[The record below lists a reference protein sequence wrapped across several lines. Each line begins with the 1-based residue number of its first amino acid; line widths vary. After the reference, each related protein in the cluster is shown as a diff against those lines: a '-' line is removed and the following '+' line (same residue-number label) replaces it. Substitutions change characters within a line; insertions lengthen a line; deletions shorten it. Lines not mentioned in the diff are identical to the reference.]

1 MTARRRAIPVRILGA
16 GPAGLAAAI
25 NLARAGFPVEVFEK
39 RHDCG
44 ARFHGDLQ
52 GLENWSRPTDA
63 LDDLRRFNVQPSFEH
78 HPFSTITQSNGRKTR
93 TLHLGRPA
101 FYLLRRGT
109 VAGSLDQALK
119 QQALSAGVEIRFR
132 RREPPETADIVA
144 TGVGTEGVA
153 AIAKGIVFTTD
164 ADDLAVGMFGDAL
177 APFGYAYLLVA
188 GGLGCLATV
197 LFRDFSRAAAAFHEA
212 RTALLDRFPVR
223 TAQETPF
230 GGVGQFLMRP
240 RFEVGG
246 RLYVG
251 EAAGLQDL
259 LWGFGIRTAIES
271 GALAAHSLISGEDYR
286 RLAAERFLR
295 RHRASI
301 VNRFL
306 WESCRWRNYS
316 LIMAA
321 LQRFEVRMLHS
332 FYNENPAQ
340 KLLYPLA
347 AWYVRRRLRAGG

>member
-1 MTARRRAIPVRILGA
+1 MATSIRILGA

-25 NLARAGFPVEVFEK
+25 NLARAGFPVEMFEK

-52 GLENWSRPTDA
+52 GLENWSRRTDVI
-63 LDDLRRFNVQPSFEH
+63 DDLRRFNIEPSFDH
-78 HPFSTITQSNGRKTR
+78 QPFSTITQSNGRETC
-93 TLHLGRPA
+93 TLVLDRPA
-101 FYLLRRGT
+101 FYLLRRG
-109 VAGSLDQALK
+109 VLAGSLDQSLK
-119 QQALSAGVEIRFR
+119 QQALSAGVRIHFR
-132 RREPPETADIVA
+132 RREPPETVDIVA
-144 TGVGTEGVA
+144 TGVDSNGVA

-188 GGLGCLATV
+188 GGIGCLGTV
-197 LFRDFSRAAAAFHEA
+197 LFTRFVRAASCFHAA

-223 TAQETPF
+223 VSRESPF

-240 RFEVGG
+240 RFQEGG
-246 RLYVG
+246 RLFVG

-271 GALAAHSLISGEDYR
+271 GALAAESLIGGTDYR
-286 RLAAERFLR
+286 RLAEERFLH

-306 WESCRWRNYS
+306 WEACRWRNYS
-316 LIMAA
+316 LVMAV
-321 LQRFEVRMLHS
+321 LPRFHVRMLYTL
-332 FYNENPAQ
+332 YNESLPQ
-340 KLLYPLA
+340 RILYPLA
-347 AWYVRRRLRAGG
+347 AWYVRRRIQRLTDTA

>member
-1 MTARRRAIPVRILGA
+1 MASPVRILGA

-25 NLARAGFPVEVFEK
+25 SLAHAGLLVEVFEK

-52 GLENWSRPTDA
+52 GLENWSRTTDA
-63 LDDLRRFNVQPSFEH
+63 LDDLRRFHIEPAFEH
-78 HPFSTITQSNGRKTR
+78 HPFSTITQSNGRKSR
-93 TLHLGRPA
+93 TLHLERPA
-101 FYLLRRGT
+101 FYLLRRG
-109 VAGSLDQALK
+109 VLAGSLDQALK
-119 QQALSAGVEIRFR
+119 QQALGAGVRIHFR
-132 RREPPETADIVA
+132 RREPPESVDIVA
-144 TGVGTEGVA
+144 TGVDAKGVA

-164 ADDLAVGMFGDAL
+164 ADDLAVGMFGDEL

-188 GGLGCLATV
+188 GGIGCLATV
-197 LFRDFSRAAAAFHEA
+197 LFTRFARAASCFQAARA
-212 RTALLDRFPVR
+212 ALLDRFPVR
-223 TAQETPF
+223 VAQESPF
-230 GGVGQFLMRP
+230 GGVGQFLLRP
-240 RFEVGG
+240 RFEEGG

-271 GALAAHSLISGEDYR
+271 GTLAAESLIGGKDYR
-286 RLAAERFLR
+286 RLAEDRFLR

-306 WESCRWRNYS
+306 WEACRWRNYS
-316 LIMAA
+316 LVMAV
-321 LQRFEVRMLHS
+321 LQRFHVRMLYTL
-332 FYNENPAQ
+332 YNECRPQ

-347 AWYVRRRLRAGG
+347 AWYVRRRIRRLGASV

>member
-1 MTARRRAIPVRILGA
+1 MREPVRILGA

-25 NLARAGFPVEVFEK
+25 NLAHAGFPVEVFEK

-52 GLENWSRPTDA
+52 GLENWSRPTDV
-63 LDDLRRFNVQPSFEH
+63 LDDLRRVHIEPTFEH
-78 HPFSTITQSNGRKTR
+78 RPFSTVTQSNGRTTR
-93 TLHLGRPA
+93 TLVLDRPA
-101 FYLLRRGT
+101 FYLLRRGIL
-109 VAGSLDQALK
+109 AGSLDQSLK
-119 QQALSAGVEIRFR
+119 QQALSAGVRIHFR

-144 TGVGTEGVA
+144 TGVDSKGVA

-177 APFGYAYLLVA
+177 APLGYAYLLVA
-188 GGLGCLATV
+188 RGIGCLATV
-197 LFRDFSRAAAAFHEA
+197 LFTRFARAASCFHAAKA
-212 RTALLDRFPVR
+212 ALLDRFPVR
-223 TAQETPF
+223 VAQESPF

-240 RFEVGG
+240 RFQEGG

-271 GALAAHSLISGEDYR
+271 GALAADCLIGGKDYR
-286 RLAAERFLR
+286 RLAKERFLR

-306 WESCRWRNYS
+306 WEASRWRNYS
-316 LIMAA
+316 LVMAV
-321 LQRFEVRMLHS
+321 LPRFHVRMLYTL
-332 FYNENPAQ
+332 YNECLPQ
-340 KLLYPLA
+340 RILYPLA
-347 AWYVRRRLRAGG
+347 AWYVRRRIQRLTVTA

>member
-1 MTARRRAIPVRILGA
+1 MATPVRILGA

-39 RHDCG
+39 RHECG

-52 GLENWSRPTDA
+52 GLENWSRPTDVI
-63 LDDLRRFNVQPSFEH
+63 DDLQRFHIEPTFEH
-78 HPFSTITQSNGRKTR
+78 HPFSTLTQSNGRKTR
-93 TLHLGRPA
+93 TLVFDRPA
-101 FYLLRRGT
+101 FYLLRRG
-109 VAGSLDQALK
+109 VLAGSLDQSLK
-119 QQALSAGVEIRFR
+119 QQALNAGVRIHFR
-132 RREPPETADIVA
+132 RRETLETADVVA
-144 TGVGTEGVA
+144 TGVDSKGVA

-164 ADDLAVGMFGDAL
+164 ADDLAVGMFGNSL

-188 GGLGCLATV
+188 GGIGCLATV
-197 LFRDFSRAAAAFHEA
+197 LFTRFARAASCFHAA

-223 TAQETPF
+223 VSQESPF

-240 RFEVGG
+240 RFQEGG
-246 RLYVG
+246 RLFVG

-271 GALAAHSLISGEDYR
+271 GALAADSLITGSDYR
-286 RLAAERFLR
+286 RLAEERFLG

-316 LIMAA
+316 LVMAV
-321 LQRFEVRMLHS
+321 LQRFHIRMLHTL
-332 FYNENPAQ
+332 YNEHPLQ

-347 AWYVRRRLRAGG
+347 AWYVRRRIQRLSAST